1 MGRSKPRALLSEIN
15 VVPYVD
21 VTFVLL
27 VIFMITAPL
36 LNQGIVVNLP
46 DVAADPV
53 DTALDEPLIFSVDSS
68 GAFYLSFG
76 DRAEE
81 PLDDDAVLERAAA
94 VVRRDAETPI
104 LVRADAAAVH
114 GRVMKGIGLLHQA
127 GVTRVMFALDPP
139 VEEDTRLP

>member
-1 MGRSKPRALLSEIN
+1 MSRAKPRALLSEIN

-36 LNQGIVVNLP
+36 LTQGIVVNLP

-53 DTALDEPLIFSVDSS
+53 DATLDEPLIFSVDSA
-68 GAFYLSFG
+68 GAFYLNFG
-76 DRAEE
+76 EVGEE
-81 PLDDDAVLERAAA
+81 PLDDEAVLERAAA
-94 VVRRDAETPI
+94 VMRRDAETPI

-127 GVTRVMFALDPP
+127 GVTRVIFALEPP
-139 VEEDTRLP
+139 AEQGAQQ